1 MISGTKEWAVAEINC
16 CVGCPHNC
24 RYCYARAAAFKNG
37 LIDSAEQWTR
47 MRCSDRSVPAN
58 AQRYGGQVMFP
69 AAHDI
74 VAENLELSIAVIDR
88 LLAAGNRVLIV
99 SKPDV
104 YCIEQLCDQF
114 NHQRSQLLF
123 RFTITARDPAVVSFW
138 EPNAPGYED
147 RLKSLKLA
155 FARGFETSV
164 SCEPILDIEDCIQ
177 MVEEIEAFV
186 SHSIWLGKMRRIEER
201 VLVDSDAAAAEVA
214 RIVSQQSDAR
224 IRLLYESLK
233 GKLLIRWKESIKLV
247 VGLPPA
253 TESGL
258 DI

>member
-1 MISGTKEWAVAEINC
+1 MAEINC

-24 RYCYARAAAFKNG
+24 RYCYGRIAALKNG

-47 MRCSDRSVPAN
+47 ISCSESIVAET
-58 AQRYGGQVMFP
+58 AKRYGGQVMFP

-88 LLAAGNRVLIV
+88 LLAVGNRVLIV
-99 SKPDV
+99 SKPDPC
-104 YCIEQLCDQF
+104 CITKLCDHFQGRRD
-114 NHQRSQLLF
+114 QILF
-123 RFTITARDPAVVSFW
+123 RFTITARNPAVVSFW
-138 EPNAPGYED
+138 EPNAPCYRQ

-155 FARGFETSV
+155 YRRGFETSV
-164 SCEPILDIEDCIQ
+164 SSEPILDIEDSIG
-177 MVEEIEAFV
+177 MIEEIEPFV
-186 SHSIWLGKMRRIEER
+186 SHSIWLGKMNRIEER

-214 RIVSQQSDAR
+214 RVAAQQGDER
-224 IRLLYESLK
+224 IRLLYESLRSNP
-233 GKLLIRWKESIKLV
+233 LVRWKESIKLV

-253 TESGL
+253 TARGL